1 MSLLTRF
8 KLIEFKQDKMILKKK
23 SVNDKYYIV
32 IKGVVEVVDY
42 QEIKKEKTE
51 GRKGKEETE
60 NKKESQWN
68 KEQKEEE

>member
-60 NKKESQWN
+60 NKKES
-68 KEQKEEE
+68 